1 MDSQV
6 DATQD
11 ILPTQE
17 SLEEEII
24 EIPDS
29 LDQAMEESKH
39 QFEVEQGMRAR
50 GEILPEGGIPVSN
63 DLTEGSEENRAGIEG
78 SKEKQAENE
87 AEGEL
92 PSAPGAERWGEKHIR
107 DKEKE
112 QVKEENKE
120 KEQEKAKEKESEK
133 EREKKKEESN
143 KESNKEPSS
152 TAPRARVLQQR
163 RCNDCGGVQQL
174 HRAGVHPIGDQR
186 CNNCGGK
193 KTTVT
198 LLQGAATSRLCSNS
212 GISSVGSGWRKNRK
226 GRF

>member
-29 LDQAMEESKH
+29 LGQAMAESKH

-112 QVKEENKE
+112 QEKEEERKRRKIEEKKEKDQWRPAAPGWYARGQSPPVPAMGPGPKVPAMGWHRARRPPPASAAAASAAPASAEEEE
-120 KEQEKAKEKESEK
+120 KEQEKEKEKVEEKEK
-133 EREKKKEESN
+133 EREEKDGEKMNQKKKP
-143 KESNKEPSS
+143 KL
-152 TAPRARVLQQR
+152 A
-163 RCNDCGGVQQL
+163 
-174 HRAGVHPIGDQR
+174 
-186 CNNCGGK
+186 
-193 KTTVT
+193 
-198 LLQGAATSRLCSNS
+198 
-212 GISSVGSGWRKNRK
+212 
-226 GRF
+226 

>member
-78 SKEKQAENE
+78 SKEKQAEKDEE
-87 AEGEL
+87 ASRPAKALKVNMGKDEDKD
-92 PSAPGAERWGEKHIR
+92 AGEKT
-107 DKEKE
+107 K
-112 QVKEENKE
+112 
-120 KEQEKAKEKESEK
+120 
-133 EREKKKEESN
+133 
-143 KESNKEPSS
+143 
-152 TAPRARVLQQR
+152 VLNEMTQP
-163 RCNDCGGVQQL
+163 L
-174 HRAGVHPIGDQR
+174 
-186 CNNCGGK
+186 
-193 KTTVT
+193 
-198 LLQGAATSRLCSNS
+198 
-212 GISSVGSGWRKNRK
+212 K
-226 GRF
+226 G